1 MALPP
6 PPDTY
11 QAFVK
16 RYPLIG
22 RAWDAITEQ
31 GRQGP
36 LDDRTAR
43 LVKLG
48 IAIGAMRQGAVNSN
62 IRKAQAAGASREE
75 LEQVIALA
83 AGTIGLPSA
92 VAVFTWLHDTFP
104 SPSPPERGRG
114 A

>member
-11 QAFVK
+11 KEFVK

-22 RAWDAITEQ
+22 QAWDAIAEQ

-48 IAIGAMRQGAVNSN
+48 IAIGAVRQGAVHSN
-62 IRKAQAAGASREE
+62 VRKAVAAGVSRAEV
-75 LEQVIALA
+75 EQVIALA

-92 VAVFTWLHDTFP
+92 VAVFTWIQDVLEP
-104 SPSPPERGRG
+104 GGAGR
-114 A
+114 